1 MTADRLH
8 DQPAAA
14 LSESPSGEAGEV
26 RPTVDTWQEP
36 PHVRWAFTH
45 LSEVLP
51 SARVP
56 RRGFDA
62 PGEADQDAD
71 PTARGIP
78 PSLQTVPDL
87 TRRLEETHTDA
98 LLVVR
103 GGEVC
108 AQWYAPGC
116 GPDDLH
122 LVMSVSKSLC
132 GLVAGSLVMD
142 GLWSL
147 EDPVVSFV
155 PELSEGAYARATIAD
170 LLDMTVSVDYDE
182 DYLNPRSALQ
192 RHDRSSGWRTPRPG
206 DPADTPSF
214 LRTLTGAGPQGR
226 FQYCS
231 ATTDVLAWAIE
242 RATGARYVDQLADR
256 LWSRLRPDQDAMV
269 TVDRSGFAHADG
281 GISCTARD
289 LARVGELMLAR
300 GRAPDGRVVTA
311 DWVESILG
319 GGDPQAMGDAGW
331 TSVYPRGSYARQW
344 WCTGTA
350 RGNVT
355 ALGIHGQHL
364 WLDPL
369 TSSVIVKLSSSPQP
383 DAEPDQRRQVQLMED
398 LTRALTAQEGED
410 SR

>member
-1 MTADRLH
+1 MIRDNHHVRADSPT
-8 DQPAAA
+8 PAHSSGAGV
-14 LSESPSGEAGEV
+14 SP

-51 SARVP
+51 SARIR
-56 RRGFDA
+56 RRGSR
-62 PGEADQDAD
+62 PLS
-71 PTARGIP
+71 ARGEGEIP
-78 PSLQTVPDL
+78 APLQTIPDL
-87 TRRLEETHTDA
+87 ARRLEETHTDA

-103 GGEVC
+103 GGQVR

-147 EDPVVSFV
+147 EDRVISFV
-155 PELSEGAYARATIAD
+155 PELSDGAYARATIAD

-182 DYLNPRSALQ
+182 DYLNPRSELQ
-192 RHDRSSGWRTPRPG
+192 RHDRSSGWRTPRPS

-242 RATGARYVDQLADR
+242 RATGARYVDQVADR
-256 LWSRLRPDQDAMV
+256 LWSRLHPDQDAMV

-289 LARVGELMLAR
+289 LARVGELVLA
-300 GRAPDGRVVTA
+300 GGQAPGGRVVTA
-311 DWVESILG
+311 EWADRILG
-319 GGDPQAMGDAGW
+319 GGDRRAMGETSW
-331 TSVYPRGSYARQW
+331 TSVYPGGSYTRQW
-344 WCTGTA
+344 WCTGNG
-350 RGNVT
+350 RSNVT
-355 ALGIHGQHL
+355 GLGIHGQHL
-364 WLDPL
+364 WLDPQ
-369 TSSVIVKLSSSPQP
+369 TSMVIVKLSSWPQP
-383 DAEPDQRRQVQLMED
+383 DDESDHRRQALLLED
-398 LTRALTAQEGED
+398 LTTALAAPCGED
-410 SR
+410 SP

>member
-1 MTADRLH
+1 MTADGHSLQV
-8 DQPAAA
+8 DLPTSAD
-14 LSESPSGEAGEV
+14 PSGEEV
-26 RPTVDTWQEP
+26 SPRPGVDTWQEP

-51 SARVP
+51 SARIP
-56 RRGFDA
+56 RRGSRSHTA
-62 PGEADQDAD
+62 VGQQAGEVPAA
-71 PTARGIP
+71 
-78 PSLQTVPDL
+78 LQRVPDL
-87 TRRLEETHTDA
+87 ARRLDETHTDA

-142 GLWSL
+142 GLWRL
-147 EDPVVSFV
+147 DDPVVSFV
-155 PELSEGAYARATIAD
+155 PELADGAYARAIIGD

-182 DYLNPRSALQ
+182 DYLNPRSELQ
-192 RHDRSSGWRTPRPG
+192 RHDRSAGWRTARPG
-206 DPADTPSF
+206 DPADTPGF

-256 LWSRLRPDQDAMV
+256 VWSRLRPDHDAMV

-281 GISCTARD
+281 GVSCTARD
-289 LARVGELMLAR
+289 LARVGEMVLAG
-300 GRAPDGRVVTA
+300 GRAPGGRVVA
-311 DWVESILG
+311 AQWAESILA
-319 GGDPQAMGDAGW
+319 GGDPRQMVDQGW
-331 TSVYPRGSYARQW
+331 TSVYPGGSYTRQW
-344 WCTGTA
+344 WCTGNR

-355 ALGIHGQHL
+355 GLGIHGQHL
-364 WLDPL
+364 WLDPQ
-369 TSSVIVKLSSSPQP
+369 SSTVIVKLSSWPQP
-383 DAEPDQRRQVQLMED
+383 DAEQDQRTQALLMED
-398 LTRALTAQEGED
+398 LTRALAAECGAD
-410 SR
+410 SP